1 MAAELIGRSRCP
13 LCSSDKARLSLS
25 KRGLSCLTCD
35 GCNLQVF
42 ARSDNSDTRLRAL
55 VIRETK
61 PDPNP
66 EPAPTAAPAPVAAP
80 ASPPAPAPAKKP
92 AGLWGA
98 W

>member
-55 VIRETK
+55 VIRE
-61 PDPNP
+61 PAAPAP
-66 EPAPTAAPAPVAAP
+66 EPAPE
-80 ASPPAPAPAKKP
+80 PAPAPPAPVPPPPPPKP
-92 AGLWGA
+92 AWGFGSF
-98 W
+98 

>member
-55 VIRETK
+55 VIRE
-61 PDPNP
+61 PAVPAP
-66 EPAPTAAPAPVAAP
+66 EPAPE
-80 ASPPAPAPAKKP
+80 PAPAPPAPVPPPPPPKP
-92 AGLWGA
+92 AWGFGSF
-98 W
+98 